1 MYKAFLIGI
10 AVFALALLFSAAAV
24 FAVCLVVVYMA
35 WGAAELTTVW
45 QIIVTG
51 LSTAVMVGTGSSVL
65 GLYADAKEFV
75 HVATLAVKEG
85 KHDDKGV

>member
-35 WGAAELTTVW
+35 WGAAELTTLWRVV
-45 QIIVTG
+45 VTV
-51 LSTAVMVGTGSSVL
+51 LSMAVMVGTGSSLL
-65 GLYADAKEFV
+65 GLYVDAKEFI

-85 KHDDKGV
+85 KHDD